1 MYLCPYLLLCS
12 CCCYSILQMLLMTFL
27 LLLCC
32 FNYLCH
38 KIISIFCRCFMC
50 IICHKAACLMIPLF
64 CTCGIPVKMQ
74 NILLVLNS
82 SIKLPTSILSEF
94 FFPVFYGIFLSRFF
108 IFPIFGF
115 LMYHTLFSLFISL
128 ICIFVIS
135 SQFDICVDYLFQC
148 DVYPFS

>member
-1 MYLCPYLLLCS
+1 MYLRPYLLLCS
-12 CCCYSILQMLLMTFL
+12 CCCYSILQMLLVTFL

-50 IICHKAACLMIPLF
+50 IICHTAACLMIPLF

-82 SIKLPTSILSEF
+82 SIKLPTNILSEF
-94 FFPVFYGIFLSRFF
+94 FFVVFYGISRFF

-115 LMYHTLFSLFISL
+115 LMCHTLFSLFISL

-135 SQFDICVDYLFQC
+135 YQFDICVDYLLQC

>member
-1 MYLCPYLLLCS
+1 MYLRPYLLLCS
-12 CCCYSILQMLLMTFL
+12 CCCYSILQMLLVTFL

-50 IICHKAACLMIPLF
+50 IICHTAACLMIPLF
-64 CTCGIPVKMQ
+64 FTCGIPVKMQ

-82 SIKLPTSILSEF
+82 SIKLPTNILSEF
-94 FFPVFYGIFLSRFF
+94 FFVVFYGISRFF

-115 LMYHTLFSLFISL
+115 LMCHTLFSLFISL

-135 SQFDICVDYLFQC
+135 YQFDICVDYLLQH

>member
-1 MYLCPYLLLCS
+1 MYLRPYLLLCS
-12 CCCYSILQMLLMTFL
+12 CCCYSILQMLLVTFL

-50 IICHKAACLMIPLF
+50 IICHTAACLMIPLF

-82 SIKLPTSILSEF
+82 SIKLPTNILSEF
-94 FFPVFYGIFLSRFF
+94 FFVVFYGISRFF

-115 LMYHTLFSLFISL
+115 LMCHTLFSLFISL

-135 SQFDICVDYLFQC
+135 SQFDICVDYLLQC

>member
-1 MYLCPYLLLCS
+1 MYLRPYLLLCS
-12 CCCYSILQMLLMTFL
+12 CCCYSILQMLLVTFL

-50 IICHKAACLMIPLF
+50 IVCHTGACLMIPLF

-82 SIKLPTSILSEF
+82 SIKLPTNILSEF
-94 FFPVFYGIFLSRFF
+94 FFAVFYGIFL
-108 IFPIFGF
+108 
-115 LMYHTLFSLFISL
+115 SLFISL

-135 SQFDICVDYLFQC
+135 YQFDICVDYLLQH

>member
-1 MYLCPYLLLCS
+1 MYLRPYLLLCS
-12 CCCYSILQMLLMTFL
+12 CCCYSILQMLLVTFL

-50 IICHKAACLMIPLF
+50 IICHTAACLMIPLF

-82 SIKLPTSILSEF
+82 SIKLPTNILSEF
-94 FFPVFYGIFLSRFF
+94 FFVVFYGIFLSCFF
-108 IFPIFGF
+108 IFPIFGL
-115 LMYHTLFSLFISL
+115 LMCHTLFSLFISL

-135 SQFDICVDYLFQC
+135 YQFDICVDYLLQC

>member
-1 MYLCPYLLLCS
+1 MYLRPYLLLCS
-12 CCCYSILQMLLMTFL
+12 FCCYSILQMLLVTFL

-32 FNYLCH
+32 LNYLCH

-50 IICHKAACLMIPLF
+50 IICHTAACLMIPLF

-82 SIKLPTSILSEF
+82 SIKLPTNILSEF
-94 FFPVFYGIFLSRFF
+94 FFAVFYGIFL
-108 IFPIFGF
+108 
-115 LMYHTLFSLFISL
+115 SLFISL

-135 SQFDICVDYLFQC
+135 YQFNICVDYLLQR

>member
-1 MYLCPYLLLCS
+1 MYLRPYLLLCS
-12 CCCYSILQMLLMTFL
+12 FCCYSILQMLLVTFL

-50 IICHKAACLMIPLF
+50 IICHTAACLMIPLF

-82 SIKLPTSILSEF
+82 SIKLPTNILSEF
-94 FFPVFYGIFLSRFF
+94 FFAVFYGIFL
-108 IFPIFGF
+108 
-115 LMYHTLFSLFISL
+115 SLFISL

-135 SQFDICVDYLFQC
+135 YQFNICVDYLLQR

>member
-1 MYLCPYLLLCS
+1 MYLRPYLLLCS
-12 CCCYSILQMLLMTFL
+12 FCCYSILQMLLVTFL

-50 IICHKAACLMIPLF
+50 IVCHTGACLMIPLF

-82 SIKLPTSILSEF
+82 SIKLPTNILSEF
-94 FFPVFYGIFLSRFF
+94 FFAVFYGIFL
-108 IFPIFGF
+108 
-115 LMYHTLFSLFISL
+115 SLFISL

-135 SQFDICVDYLFQC
+135 YQFNICVDYLLQR

>member
-1 MYLCPYLLLCS
+1 MYLRPYLLLCY
-12 CCCYSILQMLLMTFL
+12 CCCCSILQMLLVTFL

-50 IICHKAACLMIPLF
+50 IICHTAACLMIPLF

-82 SIKLPTSILSEF
+82 SIKLPTNILSEF
-94 FFPVFYGIFLSRFF
+94 FFVVFYGIFLSCFF
-108 IFPIFGF
+108 IFPIFGL
-115 LMYHTLFSLFISL
+115 LMCHTLFSLFISL

-135 SQFDICVDYLFQC
+135 YQFDICVDYLLQC

>member
-12 CCCYSILQMLLMTFL
+12 CCCYSILQMRLVTFL

-82 SIKLPTSILSEF
+82 SIKLSTSILSEF

-115 LMYHTLFSLFISL
+115 LMYHTLFHYS
-128 ICIFVIS
+128 
-135 SQFDICVDYLFQC
+135 
-148 DVYPFS
+148 YP

>member
-1 MYLCPYLLLCS
+1 MYLRPYLLLCY
-12 CCCYSILQMLLMTFL
+12 CCCYSILQMLLVTFL

-50 IICHKAACLMIPLF
+50 IICHTAACLMIPLF

-82 SIKLPTSILSEF
+82 SIKLPTNILSEF
-94 FFPVFYGIFLSRFF
+94 FFVVFYGIFLSCFF
-108 IFPIFGF
+108 IFPIFGL
-115 LMYHTLFSLFISL
+115 LMCHTLFSLFISL

-135 SQFDICVDYLFQC
+135 YQFDICVDYLLQC